1 MPDLVLWLANRE
13 QTGVLVVEHQ
23 FIKKE
28 LALEGGRVIRSAS
41 NSPRE
46 YLGQFL
52 INFGLLTEEQL
63 QRALETQEET
73 RVMLGRILVMI
84 GICAEEH
91 VVRTLEHKIR
101 ESVLDAMRF
110 TPARFSF
117 EARPVPRERP
127 EIDVSVPLIE
137 IHRAAAERAPHWQ
150 QIAAAFPSLNV
161 RFRVQEAAL
170 PALEPMDPID
180 KRILM
185 LSKAAMTME
194 AIFAEM
200 MMMEYEL
207 YTRIMRLL
215 QYRALEILP
224 ADAASHAPLAAELAA
239 FDRELASA
247 LAPAG
252 ESPDQLEQAI
262 PALTQPLDDILRHR
276 SSPKDRYIL
285 TRIDGVRPVA
295 ALLPLVPMPD
305 KEAIEVLRSLARD
318 GFIRF
323 A

>member
-13 QTGVLVVEHQ
+13 QTGVLVIEHQ

-28 LALEGGRVIRSAS
+28 LALEGGRVVRSAC

-110 TPARFSF
+110 MPARFSF

-127 EIDVSVPLIE
+127 EIEVSVPLIE

-161 RFRVQEAAL
+161 RFRVNEAAL

-185 LSKAAMTME
+185 LSKASMTME
-194 AIFAEM
+194 AMFGEM
-200 MMMEYEL
+200 MLMEYEL

-215 QYRALEILP
+215 QYRALELLP
-224 ADAASHAPLAAELAA
+224 PEAPLAADLEA

-247 LAPAG
+247 LAPVSEG
-252 ESPDQLEQAI
+252 PDQIEQAI

-276 SSPKDRYIL
+276 PSPKDRYIL

-305 KEAIEVLRSLARD
+305 GEAIDVLRSLARD